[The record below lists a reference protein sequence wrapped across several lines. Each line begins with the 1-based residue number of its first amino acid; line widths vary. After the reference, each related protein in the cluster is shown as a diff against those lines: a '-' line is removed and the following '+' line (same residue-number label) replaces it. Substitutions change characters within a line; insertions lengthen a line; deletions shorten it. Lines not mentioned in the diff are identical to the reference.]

1 MEGYVI
7 TMKEQEGNGVET
19 AVLGIFENKEDVWN
33 LLFEYYNTNEGKFEK
48 QSLNQFENSEGAW
61 VMELV
66 GRKGDVTRTI
76 RGEYIADTKKVT
88 SLRKLIELNW

>member
-7 TMKEQEGNGVET
+7 TMREQEGNGVET
-19 AVLGIFENKEDVWN
+19 TVLGIFENKEDVWN
-33 LLFEYYNTNEGKFEK
+33 LLFEYYNTNKGKFEK

-88 SLRKLIELNW
+88 SLKKLIELNW

>member
-7 TMKEQEGNGVET
+7 TMKEREGNGVET
-19 AVLGIFENKEDVWN
+19 AVLGIFENKEDVWH
-33 LLFEYYNTNEGKFEK
+33 LLFEFYNTNEGKFEK

-61 VMELV
+61 AMELV

-76 RGEYIADTKKVT
+76 RGEYIADTKDVT
-88 SLRKLIELNW
+88 SLKKLIELNW

>member
-7 TMKEQEGNGVET
+7 TMKEREGNGVET
-19 AVLGIFENKEDVWN
+19 AVLGIFENKEDVWH
-33 LLFEYYNTNEGKFEK
+33 LLFEYYNENKGRFEK
-48 QSLNQFENSEGAW
+48 QSLNQFENSVGAW

-76 RGEYIADTKKVT
+76 RGEYIADMQNVTTLKV
-88 SLRKLIELNW
+88 LIELNW

>member
-7 TMKEQEGNGVET
+7 TMKERQGYGVAT
-19 AVLGIFENKEDVWN
+19 AVLGIFENKEDAWH

-61 VMELV
+61 EMELV
-66 GRKGDVTRTI
+66 GRKGDVTITI
-76 RGEYIADTKKVT
+76 RGKYIADAKNVT
-88 SLRKLIELNW
+88 TLRKLIELNW